1 MERLTEA
8 LETLKTG
15 LEIEPENE
23 IIKTLIDETAV
34 EIEQDNKIPPDHPE
48 RKRFQNLLDWMK
60 NGGADFSKLKLR
72 YYTDNYRGVHAKN
85 EIKSGETVLVVPL
98 KQIITL
104 EMAF

>member
-34 EIEQDNKIPPDHPE
+34 EIE
-48 RKRFQNLLDWMK
+48 
-60 NGGADFSKLKLR
+60 
-72 YYTDNYRGVHAKN
+72 
-85 EIKSGETVLVVPL
+85 
-98 KQIITL
+98 
-104 EMAF
+104 